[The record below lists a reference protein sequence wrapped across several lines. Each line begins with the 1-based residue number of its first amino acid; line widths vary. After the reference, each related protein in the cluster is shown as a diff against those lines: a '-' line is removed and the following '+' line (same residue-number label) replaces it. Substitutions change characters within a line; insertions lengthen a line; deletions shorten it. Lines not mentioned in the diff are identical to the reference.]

1 VKPPNTIWIAGIC
14 VLLMAGPAYPQ
25 SKVEAA
31 VYQLQRDMLTVQNQ
45 MKELQTSIE
54 QNNRNL
60 LTLVN
65 KLTAQLDTLNA
76 TIPKIADAVGA
87 NVRSD
92 NQKTATEIKTLVSGL
107 KDSLNELNLGLNGRD
122 GVRAQL
128 ISLVQQIKEMR
139 TANPE
144 ALATPED
151 LMRTAYAD
159 CSGRN
164 WNLCLAEFKEFL
176 AKYPNHPRAGEAQFE
191 IGEIY
196 ANQKPSKWE
205 EAITQ
210 YDIVLQ
216 KYPKDDFS
224 ITALY
229 KEGLAYTETGQN
241 DKAIAPLNRLMM
253 EFSSS
258 SEAVLAKQ
266 ILTEWAP
273 PPPPSEGRGRN
284 QACVD

>member
-1 VKPPNTIWIAGIC
+1 MKPPNTIWIAGIC

-45 MKELQTSIE
+45 MKELQTSID

-60 LTLVN
+60 LALVN

-87 NVRSD
+87 SVRSD

-139 TANPE
+139 AANPE

-159 CSGRN
+159 CYGRN
-164 WNLCLAEFKEFL
+164 WSLCLAEFKEFL
-176 AKYPNHPRAGEAQFE
+176 AKYPNHPRASEAQFE

-196 ANQKPSKWE
+196 ANQKKWE

-224 ITALY
+224 VTALY
-229 KEGLAYTETGQN
+229 KGGLAYKETGQN
-241 DKAIAPLNRLMM
+241 DKAIAALNRLMM
-253 EFSSS
+253 EFPSS

-266 ILTEWAP
+266 KLMEWAP
-273 PPPPSEGRGRN
+273 PPPPRGGRGRN
-284 QACVD
+284 